1 MNLLE
6 LAQTLWD
13 YHKLV
18 KYSSKVDVIIGFGSY
33 DIQTALHSAELFYK
47 NVADKIIFTG
57 NSKDS
62 VKRDWEKSDAEVFAE
77 KALEL
82 GVPSKSIIIE
92 PTAGN
97 LKDNIEFSLKLVDT
111 VSSAIIITKP
121 NTLRRAITTAEI
133 KKPNISW
140 FTSCFERDLT
150 EPVTFNHTFEDLIN
164 EMVGDLYRIIEDTSK
179 GLEDHKVLPSKVL
192 KAYED
197 LKKLGYTKNCH
208 H

>member
-1 MNLLE
+1 MNVLE
-6 LAQTLWD
+6 LAQILWD

-18 KYSSKVDVIIGFGSY
+18 KKSSKVDVIIGVGSY

-57 NSKDS
+57 NSEGS
-62 VKRDWEKSDAEVFAE
+62 VKRDWEKSDAEFFAD

-82 GVPSKSIIIE
+82 GVPSKSIFIDSK
-92 PTAGN
+92 ASN
-97 LKDNIEFSLKLVDT
+97 LEDNIEFSLQLVDT
-111 VSSAIIITKP
+111 ISSALLITKP
-121 NTLRRAITTAEI
+121 NTLRSAITTAEI
-133 KKPNISW
+133 LKPNINW

-164 EMVGDLYRIIEDTSK
+164 EMVGDIQRIREYTRK
-179 GLEDHKVLPSKVL
+179 GNKNQKALPVRVI

-197 LKKLGYTKNCH
+197 LRKLGYTKNCF
-208 H
+208 